1 MARSADRQ
9 TRRVLVSINDLG
21 LGGTQLNAID
31 FARSCRE
38 HNIESVLVAF
48 RETLPPGPSL
58 LDVARREGFEIQL
71 VNHGSNIIASSQRLV
86 EIAKREQVD
95 LVHSYGGRWTR
106 LAYWGPHRFGRIPMV
121 SMVYD
126 VTVPDEVP
134 RYAPMITGTRILLEE
149 YQDSWPSPV
158 YLVSPPVDTDR
169 DTPTVDASGFVD
181 ELGLEPDAPRIVIVC
196 RLAESMKALTVDE
209 AIRSLRHLERQRPQL
224 VIVGDGD
231 AADRLRALGDEVNRE
246 LGRQAVVFAGALDDP
261 RPAYSAADVV
271 IGMGSSAA
279 RGLAYA
285 KPLVVSGEYGWY
297 RAFTPDTADDHFR
310 YSFWSDQKMDEP
322 VKELANIL
330 ADLLDDEQRR
340 EELGRFG
347 REFAEKNF
355 GLAAM
360 TERLVGIY
368 DETIERH
375 GDQRRRRWFKGL
387 MNELAPA
394 GRRLA
399 RTVRRR
405 GDATDTEPGNV

>member
-1 MARSADRQ
+1 M
-9 TRRVLVSINDLG
+9 LVSINDLG

-31 FARSCRE
+31 FARACRE
-38 HNIESVLVAF
+38 RGIESVLVAF

-86 EIAKREQVD
+86 EIAKREHVD

-106 LAYWGPHRFGRIPMV
+106 LAYWGPHRFGRIPMI

-169 DTPTVDASGFVD
+169 DTPAVDVSGFVD
-181 ELGLEPDAPRIVIVC
+181 DLDLDPDAPRVVIVC
-196 RLAESMKALTVDE
+196 RLAESMKALTVDQ
-209 AIRSLRHLERQRPQL
+209 AIRSLRHLEQQRPQL

-231 AADRLRALGDEVNRE
+231 AAERLRVLGDEVNSE
-246 LGRQAVVFAGALDDP
+246 LGRRAVVFAGALDDP
-261 RPAYSAADVV
+261 RPAYNAADVV

-279 RGLAYA
+279 RALAFA

-297 RAFTPDTADDHFR
+297 RTFTPDTADEHFR
-310 YSFWSDQKMDEP
+310 YSFWSDDQITEP
-322 VKELANIL
+322 VIELANIL
-330 ADLLDDEQRR
+330 SGLLDDDRQR

-347 REFAEKNF
+347 RQFAEQNC

-360 TERLVGIY
+360 TDRLADIS
-368 DETIERH
+368 DETLDRH
-375 GDQRRRRWFKGL
+375 GDRRRRRWIKGL
-387 MNELAPA
+387 SNELAPA
-394 GRRLA
+394 ARRLT
-399 RTVRRR
+399 RMVRRR
-405 GDATDTEPGNV
+405 GDTPDDEPDDG